1 MHFKYFLHNADAS
14 LWQKPCVLNQPK
26 NFMEKDR
33 VERGQCMHVM
43 MCISLVGM
51 ASPVSEILVLF
62 VLLNHSHT
70 HISSS
75 VYAGHSTNYV
85 LCISLMTIKLSIG

>member
-33 VERGQCMHVM
+33 VERGQCMHV
-43 MCISLVGM
+43 
-51 ASPVSEILVLF
+51 
-62 VLLNHSHT
+62 
-70 HISSS
+70 
-75 VYAGHSTNYV
+75 
-85 LCISLMTIKLSIG
+85 